1 MVASVLYGQNSMSTQ
16 GVRPGSDYL
25 AHYRRLETT
34 DLDCAREAVGRMWEH
49 HRSHLLRGRTYA
61 IAWHQADLIASTL
74 SYVRTSSSIRL
85 DCGPVSDAFRL
96 TLHES
101 GRINHW
107 IDGRPAASTPGRAVL
122 HVPGQGLRLETEPF
136 RLLIL
141 SFSAD
146 AVRDALRVHRGASG
160 EAVVWPTELPLATP
174 AAKSL
179 RALCRWAARELDRP
193 GAGAL
198 AGAEAKRAIET
209 TLLML
214 FLDCALDPS
223 AQGKVDW
230 EAATEARVRR
240 VEEWIEAGFAEP
252 VTVDHLA
259 RVAGISVRA
268 LQNACRRWRGCTP
281 MELLRRRRLHAARQA
296 LLRAGPGGTVTAV
309 ATGCGFFNFGRF
321 AGHYRRLFGET
332 PSETVAATGAST
344 AFRRGHKTQAP
355 AGALEG

>member
-1 MVASVLYGQNSMSTQ
+1 MGQIRMRRQ
-16 GVRPGSDYL
+16 GISPGSDYL
-25 AHYRRLETT
+25 ANYRQLETT

-61 IAWHQADLIASTL
+61 IAWHQADLVASTL

-107 IDGRPAASTPGRAVL
+107 IDGRPAVSTPSRAVL
-122 HVPGQGLRLETEPF
+122 HAPGQGLRLETEPF

-141 SFSAD
+141 SFPAD
-146 AVRDALRVHRGASG
+146 AVRDALRVHHGAGG
-160 EAVVWPTELPLATP
+160 EAVVWPTELPLGTP

-198 AGAEAKRAIET
+198 AGAEARRAIET

-214 FLDCALDPS
+214 FLDCALDPPGEGK
-223 AQGKVDW
+223 AQRQT
-230 EAATEARVRR
+230 ATEARVRR
-240 VEEWIEAGFAEP
+240 VEDWIEAGFAEP

-259 RVAGISVRA
+259 RVAGVSVRA

-281 MELLRRRRLHAARQA
+281 MELLRRRRLHAAREA
-296 LLRAGPGGTVTAV
+296 LLEAGPTGSVTAV

-321 AGHYRRLFGET
+321 AGDYRRRFGET
-332 PSETVAATGAST
+332 PSQTLAARAAATT
-344 AFRRGHKTQAP
+344 AFGRGRKTQP
-355 AGALEG
+355 ADAAFEG

>member
-1 MVASVLYGQNSMSTQ
+1 MSTQ

-321 AGHYRRLFGET
+321 AGDYRRQFGET
-332 PSETVAATGAST
+332 PSQTLAARAAST
-344 AFRRGHKTQAP
+344 TALGRGRKTHPADGAF
-355 AGALEG
+355 EG

>member
-1 MVASVLYGQNSMSTQ
+1 
-16 GVRPGSDYL
+16 
-25 AHYRRLETT
+25 
-34 DLDCAREAVGRMWEH
+34 MWEH

-321 AGHYRRLFGET
+321 AGDYRRQFGET
-332 PSETVAATGAST
+332 PSQTLAARAAST
-344 AFRRGHKTQAP
+344 TALGRGRKTHPADGAF
-355 AGALEG
+355 EG